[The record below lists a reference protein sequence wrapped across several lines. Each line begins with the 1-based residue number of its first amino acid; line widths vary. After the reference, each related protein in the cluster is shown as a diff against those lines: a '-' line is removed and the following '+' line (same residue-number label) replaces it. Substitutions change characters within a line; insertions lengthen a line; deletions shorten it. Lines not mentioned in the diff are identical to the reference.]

1 MPIRLLRLLVTAAAL
16 ALAAPAAHAAGAPAT
31 AARHVPGE
39 VLVNYAPG
47 ADRAGLQRAL
57 GLRGVE
63 TLPGGTRRL
72 RADGRL
78 ALPEILRR
86 LAAAPGVEYAVP
98 NYRAY
103 ATDFMPNDPG
113 IRGSGLGRWH
123 EFQWNFAGEFGVNA
137 PRAWELARAVKAD
150 GGRGVVVAVL
160 DTGVAYAN
168 RGRFRRA
175 PDLYPRRFVR
185 GYDFV
190 DEDRYPN
197 DENGHGTHVAGT
209 IAQRTN
215 NAHGLTGLA
224 YGVKIMPLRVL
235 DSSGAG
241 DASAIARAI
250 RYAARRGAHVINMSL
265 EFDAGVRASQIPD
278 IVRAIRY
285 AYRKGAVI
293 VAASGNAGNRSI
305 AYPARAP
312 HVISVG
318 AITAHGCQAE
328 YSNSGRGLDVV
339 APGGGTDAPNRD
351 NAWDAEHCDPSVPGP
366 DIYQQ
371 TFTTSYRR
379 FGYPSGFQGTSMAAP
394 HVSATAALVIATRR
408 LGRRPSPRAVET
420 HLEDTAR
427 DLGAPGYDTRY
438 GHGLI
443 DAAAAIDPAVQ
454 VSGRTRR
461 MMGSR

>member
-16 ALAAPAAHAAGAPAT
+16 ALAAPAAAAAGDPLT
-31 AARHVPGE
+31 RAAHAPGE

-63 TLPGGTRRL
+63 TLPAGTRRL
-72 RADGRL
+72 RSDGRL
-78 ALPEILRR
+78 PLAEVIRR
-86 LAAAPGVEYAVP
+86 LRAAPGVEYAVP
-98 NYRAY
+98 NYRAHVS
-103 ATDFMPNDPG
+103 DFMPNDPG
-113 IRGSGLGRWH
+113 FPDRGLGRWH
-123 EFQWNFAGEFGVNA
+123 EIQWNFAGEFGVRA

-175 PDLYPRRFVR
+175 PDFHWRRFAR

-190 DEDRYPN
+190 DEDPYPN

-215 NAHGLTGLA
+215 NAYGLTGLA

-235 DSSGAG
+235 DAQGAG

-265 EFDAGVRASQIPD
+265 EFDVGVRAAQIPD
-278 IVRAIRY
+278 IVAAIRY
-285 AYRKGAVI
+285 AYRKRVVVVG
-293 VAASGNAGNRSI
+293 ASGNAGNRAV

-328 YSNSGRGLDVV
+328 YSNSGPGLDVV
-339 APGGGTDAPNRD
+339 APGGGTDAANRD
-351 NAWDAEHCDPSVPGP
+351 NPWDLAHCDPTVPGP

-379 FGYPSGFQGTSMAAP
+379 FGFPSGFQGTSMAAP
-394 HVSATAALVIATRR
+394 HVSAAAALVIATRR
-408 LGRRPSPRAVET
+408 LGSRPSPRAVET
-420 HLEDTAR
+420 RLEDTAR
-427 DLGAPGYDTRY
+427 DLGPAGYDTRY

-443 DAAAAIDPAVQ
+443 DAAAAIDPEVAI
-454 VSGRTRR
+454 SARTRR
-461 MMGSR
+461 MMRG